1 MAPPPEDGSPG
12 GVTLVQVLWGAA
24 ALLGILWGLLVGA
37 VGWIFVTAM
46 ARLKEL
52 GDRLHKVE
60 GEQAAQAPMVQELWL
75 DKRERDKKEES

>member
-1 MAPPPEDGSPG
+1 MWRPLEGE
-12 GVTLVQVLWGAA
+12 GVTLAQALWVAV
-24 ALLGILWGLLVGA
+24 ALLGILWGLLLGA
-37 VGWIFVTAM
+37 VGWIFSTAM

-75 DKRERDKKEES
+75 DKRERDKERE